1 MDPAATNA
9 DAGHDNEFMIRILL
23 AFAVLLL
30 GAATAYGD
38 GGAMLLHQDSG
49 PFTITLFASP
59 QPLRTGMTEISVMV
73 QDRPSGQV
81 LTDPTIDVTLNQESA
96 MRLAPGKAGNKLMQS
111 AELQLSRAGRSQVE
125 VVVRRGNDVARL
137 TAQFNVEADHSRA
150 ALVWFYVLLPAVAVV
165 LFAILQRLKIRNRKP
180 GLW

>member
-1 MDPAATNA
+1 MDPAAADA
-9 DAGHDNEFMIRILL
+9 DAGHDNEFMNRSLL

-30 GAATAYGD
+30 GATTAYGD

-59 QPLRTGMTEISVMV
+59 QPLHTGMAEISVMV
-73 QDRPSGQV
+73 QDRFSSQV
-81 LTDPTIDVTLNQESA
+81 LTDPTIEVTLNQESA
-96 MRLAPGKAGNKLMQS
+96 MRLAPGKAGNRLMQS
-111 AELQLSRAGRSQVE
+111 AEMQLSRAGRSKLE

-137 TAQFNVEADHSRA
+137 TTAFNVDADRSRV
-150 ALVWFYVLLPAVAVV
+150 ALVWIYILLPAVAVA
-165 LFAILQRLKIRNRKP
+165 LFAIQQRLKMRKRTP